1 MLPVVLALRYYYSI
15 QHAKEYMTHVEGFET
30 NLVYPRSIVDLH
42 TVQRGEEIDEE
53 ARNQNRTCY
62 TVWKKHC

>member
-30 NLVYPRSIVDLH
+30 SLIYPKSIMDIGSILK
-42 TVQRGEEIDEE
+42 GEDADEG
-53 ARNQNRTCY
+53 AQHQGR
-62 TVWKKHC
+62 VAHKAWKKHH